1 MPHAV
6 TTLGS
11 ENAPGRVAT
20 PDDCTWEVWNDDRGQ
35 LRWCLLVDGADTA
48 PDAVTTGVAVL
59 ETGGWL
65 ARHRH
70 SAPEV
75 YYVHEGEAVV
85 DVGGEEVS
93 VGPGA
98 VVHLPGDVEHGVRA
112 AGTGPVRM
120 LFVFPTAAF
129 DDVVYHFSDAA

>member
-6 TTLGS
+6 TTLGA
-11 ENAPGRVAT
+11 EGAPSRVAT
-20 PDDCTWEVWNDDRGQ
+20 ADDCTWEVWNDERGH

-48 PDAVTTGVAVL
+48 PDVVTSGVMVL
-59 ETGGWL
+59 DIGGRL
-65 ARHRH
+65 APHRH
-70 SAPEV
+70 SAPEM
-75 YYVHEGEAVV
+75 YYVHEGEAIV

-112 AGTGPVRM
+112 AGTGPVRI
-120 LFVFPTAAF
+120 LFVFPTSAF
-129 DDVVYHFSDAA
+129 GDVVYRFSS